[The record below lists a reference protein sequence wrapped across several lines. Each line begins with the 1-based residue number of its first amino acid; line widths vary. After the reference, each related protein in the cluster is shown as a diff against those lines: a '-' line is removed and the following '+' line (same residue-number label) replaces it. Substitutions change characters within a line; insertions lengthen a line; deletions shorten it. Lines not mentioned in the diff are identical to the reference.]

1 MFENKLKELMGQI
14 GKVIKNP
21 TADNT
26 LPSNSYYL
34 ENGDVLC
41 CPRKNGISR
50 FPYSCDGLNMW
61 VYSSGVIHAVEGVF
75 NVFHPVHSEHESSVN
90 FFVGIPQ
97 TDGTYFPISILGSGQ
112 QLIEPFK
119 IDRYL
124 VYSLSAAYYIADT
137 EFATFAVRTDMSDKK
152 EMRFSF
158 ACINKKD
165 EDLKIVFTAYFEA
178 LLKNGFFDDMWECNA
193 RNGEFVRQGQ
203 FILKRNNWDYHAM
216 AIKHEITNAKL
227 TDYYYTVSRPDFLVY
242 QNRNVGNA
250 EALRTGRLENQTD
263 KIGKMMTPVAAEILH
278 LDIKAGDMSRVDYVC
293 RISHDRNAESTL
305 LDYDINPAEIDKSI
319 SELQSAETKRMSTL
333 EMKFSELKDS
343 VVNKNVLNCFLKS
356 LQKQVDFCAMGK
368 NYVEDRIGMRDVFQ
382 QLEQALI
389 WDPKQAREKIIRAI
403 GYIDI
408 SGRPPR
414 QFSIV
419 SNRNVSPKMD
429 LNAYIDQG
437 NWIISTLYTYLAYT
451 GDYSILDES
460 AGYYEIVDEKA
471 HKIRFSEKEDSVLEH
486 LIRVTDYLEGNL
498 DREDGTNCLRAL
510 KGDWNDAIDG
520 LGATK
525 DEGKK
530 FGTGVSVM
538 ATLHFYQNLHEMS
551 EILSAVGK
559 YEDKAKYY
567 LEVREQVR
575 DGLNKYAVEKNAE
588 GEVRLIHG
596 WGDHLSYKVGSFCDS
611 DGLSRISFAPF
622 AFWVISGMVE
632 RDIQMRDAVVGGL
645 HALDSEFGILT
656 NTPAFGEDTPGVGR
670 ITKTLKGSAEN
681 ECAYTHASMF
691 GVLALFLVG
700 DSEYAWKQLEK
711 TLVISQKNPSKS
723 PFVMSNSYC
732 VNPAEGLTGQSAID
746 WYTGTGT
753 VMMKNF
759 VRAVFGIQPSLNGL
773 TVQTPSYMPCNDAEI
788 SILVKG
794 CNVHL
799 VYRNENKGERKIFV
813 DGKQYEAVYDELMRT
828 KKAFIPN
835 SEIHNNLEILVTD

>member
-1 MFENKLKELMGQI
+1 MKNKLIELMAQI
-14 GKVIKNP
+14 NNVIENP

-26 LPSNSYYL
+26 LPSNAYFL
-34 ENGDVLC
+34 ENGDILC
-41 CPRKNGISR
+41 CERKNGISR

-61 VYSSGVIHAVEGVF
+61 AYSNGVIHAVEGVF

-97 TDGTYFPISILGSGQ
+97 ADGTYFPISILGSGQ

-119 IDRYL
+119 IKRYL

-137 EFATFAVRTDMSDKK
+137 DFATFAIRADMSEKK

-158 ACINKKD
+158 ACLNKKD
-165 EDLKIVFTAYFEA
+165 ENLKIVFTTYFEA
-178 LLKNGFFDDMWECNA
+178 LLKNGFFDNMWECNA
-193 RNGEFVRQGQ
+193 KQGEFLNKGK
-203 FILKRNNWDYHAM
+203 FILKRNSWEYHAL
-216 AIKHEITNAKL
+216 AIKNKITNAKL
-227 TDYYYTVSRPDFLVY
+227 TDYYYTVSRPDFLIY

-250 EALRTGRLENQTD
+250 ECLKTGRFETETP
-263 KIGKMMTPVAAEILH
+263 KIGKMMTPIAAEILH
-278 LDIKAGDMSRVDYVC
+278 LEVNTDDLARVDYVC
-293 RISHDRNAESTL
+293 KISHNKNEESTL
-305 LDYDINPAEIDKSI
+305 LDYEINPTEIDKSI
-319 SELQSAETKRMSTL
+319 EALQNAETKRMSTL
-333 EMKFSELKDS
+333 QIKFGELNNS
-343 VVNKNVLNCFLKS
+343 TTNQNVLNSFLKA

-403 GYIDI
+403 SYIDI
-408 SGRPPR
+408 SGRAPR

-419 SNRNVSPKMD
+419 KNRVGSPKMD
-429 LNAYIDQG
+429 LSAYIDQG
-437 NWIISTLYTYLAYT
+437 NWVISTIYTYLAYT
-451 GDYSILDES
+451 GDYSILDEQ

-471 HKIRFSEKEDSVLEH
+471 QKIRFIDYEDSVLEH
-486 LIRVTDYLEGNL
+486 LIKITDYLDSNI
-498 DREDGTNCLRAL
+498 DREDGTNCLRIL
-510 KGDWNDAIDG
+510 RGDWNDAIDG
-520 LGATK
+520 LGATA

-538 ATLHFYQNLHEMS
+538 STLQLYQNLREMS
-551 EILSAVGK
+551 EILNKIGK
-559 YEDKAKYY
+559 YHEKSEYY
-567 LEVREQVR
+567 LKLREDVR
-575 DGLNKYAVEKNAE
+575 DGLNKYAVEKNE
-588 GEVRLIHG
+588 KGEIRLIHG
-596 WGDHLSYKVGSFCDS
+596 WGDHRSYKVGSFCDS
-611 DGLSRISFAPF
+611 DGVSRLSFAPF
-622 AFWVISGMVE
+622 AFWAISGMLE
-632 RDIQMRDAVVGGL
+632 RDPQMRDTVISGL

-656 NTPAFGEDTPGVGR
+656 NTPAFTDSTPGVGR
-670 ITKTLKGSAEN
+670 ICRTLKGSAEN

-711 TLVISQKNPSKS
+711 TLVISQKEPSKS

-732 VNPAEGLTGQSAID
+732 VNPEEGLLGHSAID

-759 VRAVFGIQPSLNGL
+759 VRAVFGIEPCLEGL
-773 TVQTPSYMPCNDAEI
+773 TVKTPSYMPCNNAEI
-788 SILVKG
+788 NILVKG

-799 VYRNENKGERKIFV
+799 IYRNENNGKREISV
-813 DGKQYEAVYDELMRT
+813 DGKQYNSKYDELIRT
-828 KKAFIPN
+828 EKAFIPN
-835 SEIHNNLEILVTD
+835 DLIHNDLEILVTD

>member
-1 MFENKLKELMGQI
+1 MFENELRKLMTQI
-14 GKVIKNP
+14 EKVIKNP
-21 TADNT
+21 ASDNT
-26 LPSNSYYL
+26 LPSNSYFL
-34 ENGDVLC
+34 DNGDILC
-41 CPRKNGISR
+41 CQRKNGVSR
-50 FPYSCDGLNMW
+50 FPYSSDGFNMW

-75 NVFHPVHSEHESSVN
+75 NVFHPVHSEHESSVE
-90 FFVGIPQ
+90 FFAGIPQ
-97 TDGTYFPISILGSGQ
+97 KDGTYFPISILGSGQ

-137 EFATFAVRTDMSDKK
+137 EFAVFAVRADMSDKK

-158 ACINKKD
+158 ACINKND
-165 EDLKIVFTAYFEA
+165 EDIKIVFTAYFEA

-193 RNGEFVRQGQ
+193 KNGEFVKTGQ

-216 AIKHEITNAKL
+216 AIKHKITNAEL
-227 TDYYYTVSRPDFLVY
+227 SDYYYTVSRPDFLVY

-250 EALRTGRLENQTD
+250 ECLKTGKFEIQTK
-263 KIGKMMTPVAAEILH
+263 KIGKMMTPIASEILH
-278 LDIKAGDMSRVDYVC
+278 LNIKSGNMSRVDYVC
-293 RISHDRNAESTL
+293 RISHDRNAENTL
-305 LDYDINPAEIDKSI
+305 LDYDINPDEIDKSI
-319 SELQSAETKRMSTL
+319 FEFKNAEKKRMSTL
-333 EMKFSELKDS
+333 EMKFGKLKNS
-343 VVNKNVLNCFLKS
+343 SINNKILNLFLKS

-419 SNRNVSPKMD
+419 SNRNVLPKME
-429 LNAYIDQG
+429 LSAYIDQG
-437 NWIISTLYTYLAYT
+437 NWIISSLYTYLAYT
-451 GDYSILDES
+451 GDYSILDEP

-471 HKIRFSEKEDSVLEH
+471 NKVRFSEKTDSVLEH
-486 LIRVTDYLEGNL
+486 LIRVADYLESNL
-498 DREDGTNCLRAL
+498 DREDGTYCLRAL

-525 DEGKK
+525 DNGKK

-538 ATLHFYQNLHEMS
+538 ATLHFYQNLREMS
-551 EILSAVGK
+551 EILSAVKK
-559 YEDKAKYY
+559 YEDKVKYY
-567 LEVREQVR
+567 LSVREQVR
-575 DGLNKYAVEKNAE
+575 DGLNKYAVEKNSY
-588 GEVRLIHG
+588 GEVRLLHG
-596 WGDHLSYKVGSFCDS
+596 WGDHRSYKVGSFCDS

-622 AFWVISGMVE
+622 AFWAISGMAE
-632 RDIQMRDAVVGGL
+632 RDIQMRDIIVSGL
-645 HALDSEFGILT
+645 HALDSELGILT
-656 NTPAFGEDTPGVGR
+656 NNPAFSANTTGVGR
-670 ITKTLKGSAEN
+670 ISKTLKGTAEN
-681 ECAYTHASMF
+681 ACAYTHASMF
-691 GVLALFLVG
+691 SVLALFLMG

-732 VNPAEGLTGQSAID
+732 VNPDEGITGQSAID

-759 VRAVFGIQPSLNGL
+759 IRAVFGIQPSLEWL
-773 TVQTPSYMPCNDAEI
+773 TIQTPSYMPCDDAEI
-788 SILVKG
+788 NILIRG
-794 CNVHL
+794 HNVHL
-799 VYRNENKGERKIFV
+799 VYRNENKGERKIFI
-813 DGKQYEAVYDELMRT
+813 DGKPYEAAYDELMRT
-828 KKAFIPN
+828 KKVFIPN
-835 SEIHNNLEILVTD
+835 HLIHNNLEILVTD